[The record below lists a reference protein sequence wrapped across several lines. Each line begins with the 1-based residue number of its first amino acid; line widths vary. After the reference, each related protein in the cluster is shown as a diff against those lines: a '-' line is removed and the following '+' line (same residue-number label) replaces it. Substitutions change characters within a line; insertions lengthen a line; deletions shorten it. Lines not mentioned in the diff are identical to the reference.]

1 MERISNIL
9 TYKLLE
15 FDHFSI
21 TVYDL
26 LLIIVI
32 IGFSQLIFKLLSRFY
47 RKALGKNRKMKE
59 GRLFAI
65 TKITKYII
73 FLIAFIIVIHSLGI
87 NITFLIASSAA
98 LLIGVGIGLQHTFND
113 LTSGL
118 IILFEGTIQ
127 VGDVVELEDEL
138 LGIVR
143 EIGVRTSVVETR
155 DQIHIIVPN
164 SKFIVSQVI
173 NWSHGR
179 RLTRLRVEVEAAY
192 GSDEEKVK
200 EILLQCALDEKEV
213 ENNPKPTVRLAEF
226 GSSGIRFE
234 LLYFT
239 RNIINIGRTKSNIRF
254 NIYKAFR
261 ENNIIIPFPQRDLH
275 IKSGSDKNML

>member
-1 MERISNIL
+1 MERISDIL

-15 FDHFSI
+15 FEKFSI

-32 IGFSQLIFKLLSRFY
+32 LALSQLIVALMVRFY
-47 RKALGKNRKMKE
+47 RRALNKNRKMKE
-59 GRLFAI
+59 GKLFAI
-65 TKITKYII
+65 TKITKYVIY
-73 FLIAFIIVIHSLGI
+73 LAASIVIIHSLGI
-87 NITFLIASSAA
+87 NVTFLIASSAA
-98 LLIGVGIGLQHTFND
+98 LLIGVGIGLQQTFND
-113 LTSGL
+113 LVSGL

-127 VGDVVELEDEL
+127 VGDIVEVDDL

-143 EIGVRTSVVETR
+143 EIGIRTSKVETR

-164 SKFIVSQVI
+164 SKFIVNKVI

-179 RLTRLRVEVEAAY
+179 KLTRLRVEVAVSY
-192 GSDEEKVK
+192 GTDEEKVK
-200 EILLQCALDEKEV
+200 EVLLQCAVNEKEV
-213 ENNPKPTVRLAEF
+213 EDSPKPSVRLAEF
-226 GSSGIRFE
+226 EDSGIRFE
-234 LLYFT
+234 ILYYT

-261 ENNIIIPFPQRDLH
+261 ENNITIPFPQRDVY
-275 IKSGSDKNML
+275 IKENEKG

>member
-1 MERISNIL
+1 MERISQL
-9 TYKLLE
+9 LSYKLLE
-15 FDHFSI
+15 LEKFSL

-32 IGFSQLIFKLLSRFY
+32 LFATQLLITLVVRFY
-47 RKALGKNRKMKE
+47 RRTLGKNRKMKE
-59 GRLFAI
+59 GKLFAV
-65 TKITKYII
+65 TKITKYVLY
-73 FLIAFIIVIHSLGI
+73 LIALVVIIHSLGI

-98 LLIGVGIGLQHTFND
+98 LLIGVGIGLQQTFND
-113 LTSGL
+113 LMSGL

-127 VGDVVELEDEL
+127 VGDIVEVDDL

-164 SKFIVSQVI
+164 SKFIVNRVV

-179 RLTRLRVEVEAAY
+179 RLTRLRVEVAVAY
-192 GSDEEKVK
+192 GTDEEKVK
-200 EILLQCALDEKEV
+200 EILLKCAIHEKEV
-213 ENNPKPTVRLAEF
+213 EESPKPSVRMAEF
-226 GSSGIRFE
+226 EDSGIRFE
-234 LLYFT
+234 VLYYT
-239 RNIINIGRTKSNIRF
+239 RNIINIGRTKSNIRY

-261 ENNIIIPFPQRDLH
+261 ENGIVIPFPQRDVH
-275 IKSGSDKNML
+275 IKKEQD